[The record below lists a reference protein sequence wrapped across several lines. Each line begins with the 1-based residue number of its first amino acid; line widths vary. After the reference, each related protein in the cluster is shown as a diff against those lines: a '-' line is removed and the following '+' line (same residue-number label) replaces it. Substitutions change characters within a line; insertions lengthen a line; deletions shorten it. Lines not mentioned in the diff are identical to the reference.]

1 VRRLGHLALRR
12 GDVEQ
17 ALRLALESLAL
28 NRAVGDPQGVAA
40 CMVAV
45 AAVAATTKQP
55 DRAVRLLAAA
65 DSLLVAVGTQ
75 LFAADSL
82 LYKQTLASAHEQTG
96 EPDFAAA
103 WTTGE
108 QMVLDTAVAQAV
120 ATSIHCHVR

>member
-1 VRRLGHLALRR
+1 
-12 GDVEQ
+12 
-17 ALRLALESLAL
+17 
-28 NRAVGDPQGVAA
+28 
-40 CMVAV
+40 MVAV

-65 DSLLVAVGTQ
+65 DSLLAAVGTQ

-103 WTTGE
+103 WTTGK
-108 QMVLDTAVAQAV
+108 QMVLDAAVARAV